1 MTEIAKFLIEKLPQD
16 ASKVMGLARDV
27 SALVAVSKYN
37 SPEDIKSLS
46 ITLQSH
52 RLLIS
57 TFRSW

>member
-37 SPEDIKSLS
+37 SPRTSSLS
-46 ITLQSH
+46 PSLYSLTVC
-52 RLLIS
+52 
-57 TFRSW
+57 